1 VSSSHNFE
9 PCPHTSSRQRFARA
23 EMLSFG
29 SCVWQGILRTLFVT
43 AANFARRGGSSW
55 WPFVTSAGQSCSQ
68 PRPSA
73 RIVVRALTFIPD
85 NTRNNLI
92 SLIPRSGAEKRAQIC
107 WVLGH
112 RAKRSAVPA
121 LLELLR
127 DSDLFVRI
135 AAIRALGEIGDDSA
149 ISAIESAASG
159 GQPAVREIARKA
171 LAMLG
176 VHQML

>member
-1 VSSSHNFE
+1 MVAFCHKCWTELLSTPTVCTNCGASVDVY
-9 PCPHTSSRQRFARA
+9 SRQY
-23 EMLSFG
+23 EK
-29 SCVWQGILRTLFVT
+29 Q
-43 AANFARRGGSSW
+43 
-55 WPFVTSAGQSCSQ
+55 
-68 PRPSA
+68 
-73 RIVVRALTFIPD
+73 
-85 NTRNNLI
+85 LI